1 MSEPPEADP
10 WSNDEHPPDGLTAA
24 LYAHVAAGLKRYG
37 LDTRSLKLESLSY
50 SSVEATRSFTA
61 RDFDLA
67 VHVKL
72 WNTEQQ
78 TIRDRWLDV
87 HAVLESRHHARR
99 R

>member
-1 MSEPPEADP
+1 MEQRRT
-10 WSNDEHPPDGLTAA
+10 PPDGLTAA

-61 RDFDLA
+61 RDFDHA